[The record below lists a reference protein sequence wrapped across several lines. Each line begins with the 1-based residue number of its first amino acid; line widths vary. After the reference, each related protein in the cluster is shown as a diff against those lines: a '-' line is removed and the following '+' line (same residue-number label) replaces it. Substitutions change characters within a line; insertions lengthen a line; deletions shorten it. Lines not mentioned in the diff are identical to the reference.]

1 MKGNISRIQRFSI
14 GDGPGIRTTV
24 FLQGC
29 PLHCPWCHNPETIP
43 AHSFLF
49 YAARCAG
56 CGRCA
61 AACEK
66 GCLPNAFQRTNCDLC
81 GACVAKCPKKA
92 LEIGGRE
99 ASVEGIFDEIN
110 ADFDFYETS
119 GGGATLSGGEPLWQA
134 DFCAAVA
141 KKCAE
146 NNIPVLIDSSACVS
160 FEAFE
165 KVLPYVKLYY
175 IDIKMPTEEGYREVI
190 GGSLNLVCDNMKKL
204 CALGCDVTARVP
216 VIPGYNADGDSIRR
230 ICALAKE
237 AGVTKLSLL
246 PYHGL
251 GSSKYEAMGK
261 SYPCEDTATPTKEE
275 MAALE
280 NIVGEMNLTLAPA

>member
-1 MKGNISRIQRFSI
+1 MGLISRIQRFSI

-24 FLQGC
+24 FFQGC

-43 AHSFLF
+43 HHSFLH
-49 YAARCAG
+49 YAARCTG

-61 AACEK
+61 AICPK
-66 GCLPNAFQRTNCDLC
+66 GCDPREKVRHGCDLC
-81 GACVAKCPKKA
+81 GACVSACPKKA

-99 ASVEGIFDEIN
+99 AGVEEILREIN

-119 GGGATLSGGEPLWQA
+119 GGGATLSGGEPLWQP
-134 DFCAAVA
+134 DFCAAIA
-141 KKCAE
+141 KKCVE
-146 NNIPVLIDSSACVS
+146 SGIPVLIDTSACVS

-175 IDIKMPTEEGYREVI
+175 IDIKMPTEEGYRDTI
-190 GGSLNLVCDNMKKL
+190 GGSLRLVCENMKKL
-204 CALGCDVTARVP
+204 CQIGCDVTARVP

-230 ICALAKE
+230 ICAAAKD

-251 GSSKYEAMGK
+251 GSSKYKAMGMN
-261 SYPCEDTATPTKEE
+261 YPCEDTATPTKEE

-280 NIVGEMNLTLAPA
+280 KIVTEMGLTLAPA